1 MHCGPE
7 HAGPPAW
14 RVGSA
19 REETAVSH
27 ITGALVTVRTAKQ
40 GAEMESGKTNA
51 KYLAEIATLRLNP
64 DDLTALGLEEGGQA
78 VLASAHGRVV
88 VTCRAAEG
96 PRGLF
101 FLPLGEVANRLC
113 SAAVTNGTG
122 VPQWKYLEV
131 TVSPRGTGDDD
142 GEQAGGTGHADVS

>member
-1 MHCGPE
+1 M
-7 HAGPPAW
+7 
-14 RVGSA
+14 
-19 REETAVSH
+19 SH

-40 GAEMESGKTNA
+40 GAEMESGKTNV

-64 DDLTALGLEEGGQA
+64 DDLADLGLEEGGQA
-78 VLASAHGRVV
+78 VLASAHGRAV

-101 FLPLGEVANRLC
+101 FLPLGEVANRLF

-131 TVSPRGTGDDD
+131 TVSPKAPGDDA
-142 GEQAGGTGHADVS
+142 GEQAGGDGHAGVS